1 MNIAYHE
8 AKYADLYEESMYNAL
23 LGSVDLEARN
33 FYYQNPLDSRG
44 PRYPW
49 HACPCCVGNIP
60 RTLLMIPTWTY
71 VKGDDGLYVNLFIGG
86 TINVEK
92 VAGTDVQMVQKT
104 DYPWS
109 GKVSITVNPET
120 PKRFKIYVR
129 MPNRTTSELY
139 TSTPEVKGLQSIT
152 MAASSTPQSFT
163 ADRGYTVFDREWK
176 AGDRIELVLPME
188 IQRIK
193 ASEKIAATKGQV
205 ALRYGPLI
213 YCVEA
218 ADQELGKTLSP
229 DASLTTEWKGD
240 LLGGVT
246 VIKGTWADGSPLTAI
261 PYYAR
266 DNRIP
271 ERQDTEGEGGSRSR
285 GRRGINSSVW
295 IKDQ

>member
-23 LGSVDLEARN
+23 LGSVDLEAKN

-71 VKGDDGLYVNLFIGG
+71 VKGDDGLYVNLFIGS

-109 GKVSITVNPET
+109 GDVSITVNPAQS
-120 PKRFKIYVR
+120 KKFSVR
-129 MPNRTTSELY
+129 IRVPDRSVSELY
-139 TSTPEVKGLQSIT
+139 SGTPECDGITSLSVNGKKVKPRMEKGYAVIT
-152 MAASSTPQSFT
+152 
-163 ADRGYTVFDREWK
+163 RKWN
-176 AGDRIELVLPME
+176 AGDRIDLVLPMT

-193 ASEKIAATKGQV
+193 ASDKIAATKGQV

-218 ADQELGKTLSP
+218 ADQELGKVLSP
-229 DASLTTEWKGD
+229 QAPLTTEWRGD

-266 DNRIP
+266 DNRIL
-271 ERQDTEGEGGSRSR
+271 ERQNTEGEGGPRGR

-295 IKDQ
+295 MKDQ